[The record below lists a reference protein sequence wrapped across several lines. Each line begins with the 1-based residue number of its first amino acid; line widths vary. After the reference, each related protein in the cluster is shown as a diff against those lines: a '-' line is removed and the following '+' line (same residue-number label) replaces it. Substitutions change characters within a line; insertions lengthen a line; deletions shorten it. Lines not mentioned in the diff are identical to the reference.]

1 VLVWF
6 GTHDNDATAGTVP
19 TGFEESVVLNGLS
32 QPTAV
37 RFASDGRFFVAKK
50 SGIIKVFDSLTIV
63 MASVADHHSG
73 AIVWGRSG
81 RNNATLQVFS
91 DETGDRKDS
100 IRAISIDMSGEYQRA
115 IRDAVPDAQILSIF
129 RVCRLAAA
137 RDRPGPPRRIGTPT
151 SARTQRPAG
160 A

>member
-1 VLVWF
+1 VVRNPRQRRDGGDL
-6 GTHDNDATAGTVP
+6 P
-19 TGFEESVVLNGLS
+19 TGFEESVVLNGLR

-37 RFASDGRFFVAKK
+37 RFASDGRVFVDEK

-63 MASVADHHSG
+63 MTSVADHHSG